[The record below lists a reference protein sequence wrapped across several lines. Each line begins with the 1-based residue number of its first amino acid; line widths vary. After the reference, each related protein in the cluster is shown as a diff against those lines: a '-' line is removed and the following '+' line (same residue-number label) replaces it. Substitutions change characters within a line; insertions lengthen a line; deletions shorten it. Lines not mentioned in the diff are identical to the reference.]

1 MSAALKMT
9 PSPDPMA
16 LVRAIRR
23 MEQAGFALSVE
34 ESGLAITP
42 ASQLNEQQRAFLRT
56 HKAALIGLL
65 TDAETLADALDTAG
79 TAGLAWREGIPDD
92 WDDDRAIAANEVLY
106 RTHRQIFRL
115 GRHYATA
122 FAPPRPDYS
131 QATKAPEIVPVSEV
145 AA

>member
-1 MSAALKMT
+1 MSANPFVAVRIFNKMRT
-9 PSPDPMA
+9 KGHSLRVEGGT
-16 LVRAIRR
+16 LVVESAVDLSD
-23 MEQAGFALSVE
+23 EQAEF
-34 ESGLAITP
+34 I
-42 ASQLNEQQRAFLRT
+42 RT
-56 HKAALIGLL
+56 HKAALVALL
-65 TDAETLADALDTAG
+65 ADAETLADALDTAG
-79 TAGLAWREGIPDD
+79 TAGLSWREGIPDD

-131 QATKAPEIVPVSEV
+131 QATKAPEIAPVSEV